1 MAMTCSFLTC
11 VLGGGGDSRWMYLSM
26 EMEIRE
32 TRSSFESIGNLL
44 EMRRKQHNSLSLSPA
59 PTLPLSV
66 QNLSPGVG
74 GTLLSTRAPQMAK
87 EIVSP
92 SVELVP
98 LPNSSTM
105 TKLHLEMLVSMKAIS
120 RISLEKVLTLN
131 SIPSSTEMRVNNCS
145 NNGNE
150 AYSAGTL
157 PSAHTHLHLCKEKTY

>member
-1 MAMTCSFLTC
+1 
-11 VLGGGGDSRWMYLSM
+11 
-26 EMEIRE
+26 
-32 TRSSFESIGNLL
+32 
-44 EMRRKQHNSLSLSPA
+44 
-59 PTLPLSV
+59 
-66 QNLSPGVG
+66 
-74 GTLLSTRAPQMAK
+74 MAK
-87 EIVSP
+87 EIASP

-105 TKLHLEMLVSMKAIS
+105 TKLHLEMLVSMNAIS

-157 PSAHTHLHLCKEKTY
+157 PSAHAHLHLGKEKTLD